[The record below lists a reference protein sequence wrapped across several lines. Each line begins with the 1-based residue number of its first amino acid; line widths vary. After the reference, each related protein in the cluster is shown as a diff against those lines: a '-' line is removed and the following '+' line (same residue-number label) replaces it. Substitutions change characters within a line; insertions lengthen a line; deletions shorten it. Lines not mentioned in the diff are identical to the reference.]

1 MHFDDFIDNLYDEE
15 IYVLAGYNDAF
26 LGVATVH
33 GTKVAVYDMQ
43 KAIQTLKKELPEE
56 LHRLP
61 DSRLTQIQL
70 ECVEQLGIKA
80 PVFVQKPVMTP
91 VSYSTH

>member
-1 MHFDDFIDNLYDEE
+1 MDYNDFIESICDQD
-15 IYVLAGYNDAF
+15 IFVLAGYQHAF
-26 LGVATVH
+26 LGIATVH
-33 GTKVAVYDMQ
+33 GAKVAVYDMQ

-56 LHRLP
+56 LNKLS

-80 PVFVQKPVMTP
+80 PIFLQKPVMTP
-91 VSYSTH
+91 VSYNTH